1 MLIAALA
8 LVGLFV
14 AMYLLLYKLGYIG
27 TLSCKIG
34 SCEKVNTSPYAV
46 LLGVPVSFWGVLY
59 YIALFATAFAS
70 TTERLVDDRRMAPA
84 LVVLTGWGVLFSG
97 YLTYLEAAVIHAW
110 CQWCV
115 ISAILVVIMFVLALL
130 ELRSAGAGQRTT
142 A

>member
-1 MLIAALA
+1 MLIAALS
-8 LVGLFV
+8 LIGLFV

-46 LLGVPVSFWGVLY
+46 LFGVPVSFWGVLY
-59 YIALFATAFAS
+59 YVALFAVAFAS
-70 TTERLVDDRRMAPA
+70 TMERFAEDRRAAVA
-84 LVVLTGWGVLFSG
+84 LVVLTSWGVLFSG

-115 ISAILVVIMFVLALL
+115 VSAILVVIMFVIALI
-130 ELRSAGAGQRTT
+130 ELKHSPASATSA

>member
-14 AMYLLLYKLGYIG
+14 AMYLLLYKLGYVG

-34 SCEKVNTSPYAV
+34 SCEKVNTSPYAM
-46 LLGVPVSFWGVLY
+46 LFGVPVSLWGVLY
-59 YIALFATAFAS
+59 YIALFTTALLS
-70 TTERLVDDRRMAPA
+70 TTERFADDRRAALA

-115 ISAILVVIMFVLALL
+115 ISAILVVLMFVLAMM
-130 ELRSAGAGQRTT
+130 ELRERMTT
-142 A
+142 E

>member
-8 LVGLFV
+8 LIGLFV

-46 LLGVPVSFWGVLY
+46 LFGVPVSFWGVLY
-59 YIALFATAFAS
+59 YVALFSTALAG
-70 TTERLVDDRRMAPA
+70 TTERFAEDRRVAAA
-84 LVVLTGWGVLFSG
+84 LVTLTGWGVLFSG

-115 ISAILVVIMFVLALL
+115 VSAILVVLMFVIALL
-130 ELRSAGAGQRTT
+130 ELKASRGQPE
-142 A
+142 AE